1 MGAYKY
7 LEELW
12 KKKQS
17 DLMRFV
23 LRVRAWEYRQ
33 LPTVHRCQRSSRAD
47 KARTLGYK
55 RAQGYVIYIVR
66 VRRGGRKRMVRK
78 GCVYGKPRNHGIRKL
93 KKEQT
98 HKNIAEQ
105 RVGRVA
111 SNLRVLNSY
120 WVSQDASNK
129 FYEVIMVDP
138 HHKAIRQNPEI
149 NWIVSSKHGHRE
161 QRGLTACGISPVAS
175 KRRATWPPRS
185 VPPREATGRRET
197 PRSSGDTESTDE
209 LCSYP
214 FCLIWSARA
223 PCVVCDSG
231 RWTLLGVFALCNNL
245 LKSSTPK
252 HSK

>member
-1 MGAYKY
+1 MGINKFTMGAYKY

-33 LPTVHRCQRSSRAD
+33 LPCIHRCQRSSRAD
-47 KARTLGYK
+47 KARRLGYK
-55 RAQGYVIYIVR
+55 RAQGYVIYRIR

-78 GCVYGKPRNHGIRKL
+78 GCVYGKPRNHGIAKL

-105 RVGRVA
+105 RVGRLC

-120 WVSQDASNK
+120 WVGQDASNK

-138 HHKAIRQNPEI
+138 HHKVIRRNPEI
-149 NWIVSSKHGHRE
+149 NWICSSKQNHRE
-161 QRGLTACGISPVAS
+161 QRGLTATSKKSRGMQKKGHAATKARPSQRANW
-175 KRRATWPPRS
+175 KRRNTQKLWRYRS
-185 VPPREATGRRET
+185 
-197 PRSSGDTESTDE
+197 
-209 LCSYP
+209 
-214 FCLIWSARA
+214 
-223 PCVVCDSG
+223 
-231 RWTLLGVFALCNNL
+231 
-245 LKSSTPK
+245 
-252 HSK
+252 H